1 VVVTL
6 TIPSF
11 ITWTIPHGIVCF
23 EIRQT
28 DGGEER
34 MTGDRGAFGA
44 MAIGCHHRL
53 LVCVARSLAATAEQ
67 GESSKCV
74 LEVFWVM
81 RDEMWVTPN

>member
-23 EIRQT
+23 EMRQT

-44 MAIGCHHRL
+44 MAIGMPSPFCL
-53 LVCVARSLAATAEQ
+53 FVSLARDDCRT
-67 GESSKCV
+67 GESRKCV
-74 LEVFWVM
+74 LELFWVM
-81 RDEMWVTPN
+81 RDEMRVTPN

>member
-1 VVVTL
+1 
-6 TIPSF
+6 
-11 ITWTIPHGIVCF
+11 
-23 EIRQT
+23 
-28 DGGEER
+28 